1 MPIVKAG
8 ILYFA
13 LVFGAGFV
21 LGPIRVFWVVPHLD
35 ERTAELMEMPIILGV
50 MMVAARWIVRQLAVP
65 STWSSRLGMGGIAL
79 GSLLAGELTAVLW
92 LRGLSI
98 DEYVA
103 GRDPV
108 SGTGYLVM
116 LGVFALMPLF
126 VARRGPRRSMLVP
139 PPSEG

>member
-21 LGPIRVFWVVPHLD
+21 LGPIRVFWVVPHLG
-35 ERTAELMEMPIILGV
+35 ERTAELMERPIMLGV
-50 MMVAARWIVRQLAVP
+50 MMVTARWLVRQLAVS

-79 GSLLAGELTAVLW
+79 GFLLAAELTAVLW

-108 SGTGYLVM
+108 SGTRYLVM
-116 LGVFALMPLF
+116 LGVFP
-126 VARRGPRRSMLVP
+126 
-139 PPSEG
+139 

>member
-1 MPIVKAG
+1 VPLSTASWSARGLQAIMPIVKAG

-21 LGPIRVFWVVPHLD
+21 LGPIRVFWVVPHLG
-35 ERTAELMEMPIILGV
+35 ERTAELMERPIMLGV
-50 MMVAARWIVRQLAVP
+50 MMVTARWLVRQLAVS

-79 GSLLAGELTAVLW
+79 GFLLAAELTAVLW

-108 SGTGYLVM
+108 SGTRYLVM
-116 LGVFALMPLF
+116 LGVFP
-126 VARRGPRRSMLVP
+126 
-139 PPSEG
+139 